1 MSHRLLSI
9 LFIFLSIAAFAK
21 DQPAQVIN
29 WPNAGNTVVRITFN
43 RFREVGSIGNQHTY
57 MSDTVAENLWDKK
70 ITSISFT
77 LHVYDK
83 NKVRIGDGFVSLDD
97 VGAKQSVKF
106 ATNFSLSGKPDYIE
120 IVPAHL
126 PKELGSLEPPK
137 MVTMTINS
145 VPQGAD
151 LKVDGNDAG
160 TTPKMIKVGVGKHT
174 LTFSKDGFNNGNFPL
189 EIGPDD
195 VSGGNVSFELGTSAY
210 DTIELRDGTVLNG
223 DLMSVSGMEI
233 SVRVGGAVQSLN
245 RNQVK
250 RIIFVERDTPAAN
263 SLPAAKQ

>member
-1 MSHRLLSI
+1 MSYRLLSV
-9 LFIFLSIAAFAK
+9 LFIFLSVAAFAK
-21 DQPAQVIN
+21 DQPQQVVN
-29 WPNAGNTVVRITFN
+29 WPDATNTIIRITFN
-43 RFREVGSIGNQHTY
+43 HFKEVGGIGNQHTY
-57 MSDTVAENLWDKK
+57 MSDTVAENLWDRK
-70 ITSISFT
+70 ITAITFT
-77 LHVYDK
+77 VHVYDK
-83 NKVRIGDGFVSLDD
+83 NKTRIGDGFVSLDD

-106 ATNFSLSGKPDYIE
+106 ATNFSLSGRPEYVE
-120 IVPAHL
+120 LVPAHL

-137 MVTMTINS
+137 MIGMTINS

-151 LKVDGNDAG
+151 LKVDGNEVG

-195 VSGGNVSFELGTSAY
+195 VSGGSVSFELGTSAY
-210 DTIELRDGTVLNG
+210 DTVELRDGTVLNG
-223 DLMSVSGMEI
+223 DLVSVSGMDI
-233 SVRVGGAVQSLN
+233 SVRIGGTVQNLN

-250 RIIFVERDTPAAN
+250 RIIFVERDAPASP